1 MPSSAGPAVHTQVN
15 IELGNSPGYRLF
27 NVRRDIGQKENLAE
41 TQPKK
46 LKEMI
51 ADYEKISG
59 KKAPEKNTF
68 DLK

>member
-1 MPSSAGPAVHTQVN
+1 MVS
-15 IELGNSPGYRLF
+15 
-27 NVRRDIGQKENLAE
+27 E
-41 TQPKK
+41 THPKK